1 MPIPRIIHQIWIGPK
16 PAPTVM
22 LDTWRAKHPDC
33 EYILWTEA
41 EIVRRGMTFRCVP
54 QIDLIAEINGK
65 ADILRWE
72 ILYKYGGI
80 AIDAD
85 SACIE
90 PLDDTFWSEGCK
102 PSTTK
107 SEERAALGGFW
118 SEDGGFATYENES
131 MRGNLVATGTM
142 GFPPGHRLVGDIL
155 DWIASPA
162 SHDLLTGTRA
172 WNSVGPGVLTRFLA
186 QDPGPSPYP
195 EFRIFPSYLFLP
207 IHFTG
212 GDRYEG
218 HRKVYG
224 YQEWGTA
231 KQSYDTMNSVILPA
245 ELFAPTDPDK
255 WVSVLV
261 PSYNTPA
268 HMVRECLDSILDQRG
283 YVGIELVWINDGSDA
298 ASTAAL
304 ESELRRF
311 EQGCRF
317 CRVVY
322 VRWSV
327 NRGIA
332 ASLRQG
338 MEMCTC
344 ECVVRMDSDDRM
356 LPHCVITQH
365 TYMNAHPDSVLCG
378 AGICMFDDATG
389 AMIRDV
395 AHPSRTWTQ
404 FMEAF
409 CAEPCEW
416 MVNQPGCIF
425 RRSAVL
431 AVGNYDPSR
440 TRDMMEDY
448 DLQLRLLRH
457 YGRIDNVGEMLVQ
470 YRLHAGQMTQKI
482 PSSSPEC
489 VELRRQILDKI
500 QIPT

>member
-1 MPIPRIIHQIWIGPK
+1 MSSIPRIIHQIWIGPK

-22 LDTWRAKHPDC
+22 MDTWRARHPDC

-54 QIDLIAEINGK
+54 QIDLITEINGK
-65 ADILRWE
+65 ADIIRWE

-90 PLDDTFWSEGCK
+90 PFDDQFWAC
-102 PSTTK
+102 
-107 SEERAALGGFW
+107 
-118 SEDGGFATYENES
+118 DGGFATYENEN

-142 GFPPGHRLVGDIL
+142 GFCPGHRLVGDIL
-155 DWIASPA
+155 DWIDSPA
-162 SHDLLTGTRA
+162 SYDVIQETRA
-172 WNSVGPGVLTRFLA
+172 WNSVGPGVLTRFLETK
-186 QDPGPSPYP
+186 SYP

-212 GDRYEG
+212 CDRYEG

-231 KQSYDTMNSVILPA
+231 KQSYDTMNSVVIPA
-245 ELFAPTDPDK
+245 ELYAPTDPAK
-255 WVSVLV
+255 WISVLV
-261 PSYNTPA
+261 SSYNTAP
-268 HMVRECLDSILDQRG
+268 HMLRECLDSILDQQG

-298 ASTAAL
+298 GSTAVL

-311 EQGCRF
+311 EHGSRF
-317 CRVVY
+317 CRVTY
-322 VRWSV
+322 VRWSE

-332 ASLRQG
+332 ESLRRG
-338 MEMCTC
+338 MELCTC

-356 LPHCVITQH
+356 MPHCVITQY
-365 TYMNAHPDSVLCG
+365 TYMMKHPDTVLCG
-378 AGICMFDDATG
+378 AGIRMFDDATG
-389 AMIRDV
+389 QLVSDV
-395 AHPSRTWTQ
+395 THPPITWTQ
-404 FMEAF
+404 FTEAF
-409 CAEPCEW
+409 RNNTEPCEW

-425 RRSAVL
+425 RRSAVV

-440 TRDMMEDY
+440 TRNMMEDY
-448 DLQLRLLRH
+448 DLQLRLLRQ
-457 YGRIDNVGEMLVQ
+457 YGHIENVGDVLVQ
-470 YRLHAGQMTQKI
+470 YRLHAGQVTQQM

-489 VELRRQILDKI
+489 VELRRQILSMHL
-500 QIPT
+500 

>member
-1 MPIPRIIHQIWIGPK
+1 
-16 PAPTVM
+16 
-22 LDTWRAKHPDC
+22 
-33 EYILWTEA
+33 
-41 EIVRRGMTFRCVP
+41 
-54 QIDLIAEINGK
+54 
-65 ADILRWE
+65 
-72 ILYKYGGI
+72 
-80 AIDAD
+80 
-85 SACIE
+85 
-90 PLDDTFWSEGCK
+90 
-102 PSTTK
+102 
-107 SEERAALGGFW
+107 
-118 SEDGGFATYENES
+118 
-131 MRGNLVATGTM
+131 M

-172 WNSVGPGVLTRFLA
+172 WNSVGPGVLTRFV
-186 QDPGPSPYP
+186 DTGSYP

-255 WVSVLV
+255 WSEGCKPSHRDRRSPNTTKSEERTLHCALGGFWVSVLV

-395 AHPSRTWTQ
+395 AHPPRTWTQ

-470 YRLHAGQMTQKI
+470 YRLHAGQMTQKM

-500 QIPT
+500 HAAT

>member
-22 LDTWRAKHPDC
+22 MDTWRTKHPDC

-65 ADILRWE
+65 ADIIRWE

-90 PLDDTFWSEGCK
+90 PLDDI
-102 PSTTK
+102 
-107 SEERAALGGFW
+107 FW

-155 DWIASPA
+155 DWIDSPA
-162 SHDLLTGTRA
+162 SYDLIHGTRA
-172 WNSVGPGVLTRFLA
+172 WNSVGPGVLTRFLET
-186 QDPGPSPYP
+186 QQYP

-207 IHFTG
+207 IHFTE

-231 KQSYDTMNSVILPA
+231 KQSYDTMNSVVLPA
-245 ELFAPTDPDK
+245 ELFAPTDPAK
-255 WVSVLV
+255 WSEGCKPSTTKSEERTLHCALGGFWISVLV

-298 ASTAAL
+298 AHTAAL
-304 ESELRRF
+304 EAELRRF
-311 EQGCRF
+311 EQGSRF

-327 NRGIA
+327 NRGVA
-332 ASLRQG
+332 ESLRRG
-338 MEMCTC
+338 VEMCTC
-344 ECVVRMDSDDRM
+344 EYVVRMDSDDRM
-356 LPHCVITQH
+356 MPHCVISQY
-365 TYMNAHPDSVLCG
+365 TYMQAHPDSVLCG
-378 AGICMFDDATG
+378 AGIRMFADTTG
-389 AMIRDV
+389 QAVRDV
-395 AHPSRTWTQ
+395 THPPRTWTQ
-404 FMEAF
+404 F
-409 CAEPCEW
+409 CNDTEPCEW
-416 MVNQPGCIF
+416 IMNQPGSIF

-431 AVGNYDPSR
+431 AVGNYDPTR

-448 DLQLRLLRH
+448 DLQLRLMRK
-457 YGRIDNVGEMLVQ
+457 YGRIDNVNDVLIQ
-470 YRLHAGQMTQKI
+470 YRLHAGQMTQKM

-489 VELRRQILDKI
+489 VELRRRILSAHNV
-500 QIPT
+500 